1 MTSGYSRRGFI
12 QSTVA
17 VAAVLPGAHVSLA
30 FFNSAMGK
38 EWMIIELMHHYWL
51 AEADRTVVEVFV
63 DRLQEE
69 KYLQTE
75 SAAFIRDLWSKGRVA
90 RDQLATYLVQEFA
103 VTTNVLA
110 YRAREAAAL
119 EWTGH
124 VSADEGIWNGQ
135 PSSANSGL
143 VA

>member
-1 MTSGYSRRGFI
+1 MTSGFSRRGFI

-17 VAAVLPGAHVSLA
+17 VAAVLPGTHVSLA
-30 FFNSAMGK
+30 FFNSAIGK
-38 EWMIIELMHHYWL
+38 EWMIIEVMHHYWL
-51 AEADRTVVEVFV
+51 AEADRGVVERFV
-63 DRLQEE
+63 DGLQDE

-90 RDQLATYLVQEFA
+90 RDKFATYLEQEFA

-110 YRAREAAAL
+110 YRAREVASL

-124 VSADEGIWNGQ
+124 VSAVEGAWDGQ
-135 PSSANSGL
+135 ASSSNSDL

>member
-17 VAAVLPGAHVSLA
+17 VAAVLPVTHVSLA

-38 EWMIIELMHHYWL
+38 EWMIIEVMHHYWL
-51 AEADRTVVEVFV
+51 AEADRGVVVVFV

-103 VTTNVLA
+103 VTTNVVA

-124 VSADEGIWNGQ
+124 VSAVDDNWDAKT
-135 PSSANSGL
+135 SSFNSNL

>member
-17 VAAVLPGAHVSLA
+17 VAAVLPGTHVSLA
-30 FFNSAMGK
+30 FFNSAIGK
-38 EWMIIELMHHYWL
+38 EWMVIELMHHYWL
-51 AEADRTVVEVFV
+51 AEADRGVVAMFV
-63 DRLQEE
+63 DRLQDE
-69 KYLQTE
+69 KFVQTE

-110 YRAREAAAL
+110 YREREAAAL

-124 VSADEGIWNGQ
+124 ASTVDDTWNGQ
-135 PSSANSGL
+135 ASSSNSDL